1 LERLINRLSECPVSV
16 RVELGRARITLRE
29 LLNLKT
35 GDLIKLNTAPDE
47 PSALVYIQ
55 DVPKYVGIPGVIN
68 EATAVMVTKVI
79 KTEEEAR
86 EEILRRILV

>member
-1 LERLINRLSECPVSV
+1 
-16 RVELGRARITLRE
+16 
-29 LLNLKT
+29 
-35 GDLIKLNTAPDE
+35 LIKLNTAPDE

-55 DVPKYVGIPGVIN
+55 NVPKYVGIPGVVN
-68 EATAVMVTKVI
+68 ETTAVMVTKVI